1 MIEAFFKIVCCG
13 RDTIQD
19 GAQDD
24 RPRVT
29 FAEADLKTDAN
40 GNVSTAV
47 TASKASQGAAYFSM
61 VSSLSSRGG
70 AGAYAAMGEADSMVV
85 SQLEELGGQLG
96 TPCLKYPKGGRS
108 AGAAKSR
115 YIAVMP
121 CDFSKAPEDDVINK
135 AHSEKPEWGRKLKFW
150 RQGRIAFWRDQD
162 AYRAGAPPKAMA
174 SLNSL
179 LAVEWV
185 PERPCDV
192 IVRYTVTGRPNKA
205 PQNELNQVEEEPSTS
220 SEQGSSWTIEFGS
233 IDQARYWRNTLQDLL
248 DALRQADQIAG
259 DGETCRRSQ
268 EFDYDEA
275 NGDETSNK
283 PSHPAHAITDP
294 GRTRSLT
301 FA

>member
-1 MIEAFFKIVCCG
+1 MLEAFYKIVCCG
-13 RDTIQD
+13 RDSI
-19 GAQDD
+19 QDD

-29 FAEADLKTDAN
+29 FAEADAKTDAQ
-40 GNVSTAV
+40 GNLSRSVVGKSDDV
-47 TASKASQGAAYFSM
+47 GGAASYYMLSRTQSEVSASRSGEESM
-61 VSSLSSRGG
+61 LV
-70 AGAYAAMGEADSMVV
+70 AV

-96 TPCLKYPKGGRS
+96 TLCLKYPKGGRS

-121 CDFSKAPEDDVINK
+121 CDFSKSPEDDAVDAAVQ

-174 SLNSL
+174 SLNTL
-179 LAVEWV
+179 LSVDWE

-192 IVRYTVTGRPNKA
+192 TVRYTVTGRTHKLTRAEAN
-205 PQNELNQVEEEPSTS
+205 QDQVEEEPSTC

-248 DALRQADQIAG
+248 AALKVAEQVAG
-259 DGETCRRSQ
+259 DDTDYKRST
-268 EFDYDEA
+268 EFDYDET
-275 NGDETSNK
+275 NGDETPEK
-283 PSHPAHAITDP
+283 PISMADA
-294 GRTRSLT
+294 RTRSRT
-301 FA
+301 VG